1 MAALG
6 INGGDTAATPV
17 PAARMAAE
25 LGVVDAL
32 VFRRIASASW
42 AHVGGLGRGHG
53 WAGIIDIDEADDAL
67 AIRVPTQVGAVFR
80 AEFGEPDRVLGPYYA
95 AGSAVVRVTP
105 DVAVVLGSPA
115 GTLADVDD
123 VALLRLAAR
132 VDAEI
137 ADVEPS
143 KRLADELEVLTCV
156 REVMDAPVDCG
167 LSDTLR
173 HVATIAARA
182 LGCEVGVIR
191 PRGGDFIVVGD
202 IPECDLCGGDLHSSA
217 WTSVLDEVEARLG
230 DELWCAQDMSSS
242 PSPLLTRAL
251 PESRSVL
258 AAPLPEPVGGCA
270 VFIHTAANPRGFSRQ
285 CRRLLDNV
293 IDTGMILV
301 RTAILRDEL
310 RLAADR
316 AVTAARTDPLT
327 GLGNRLAWDE
337 ATGSAQ
343 EAVDAGAVYSVI
355 SLDVDGLKAVN
366 DEHGHAAGDEL
377 LRRCAD
383 IIRQH
388 CSEADLAVRIGG
400 DEFAILVPHALAP
413 TDDTYVAF
421 VETFSG
427 LQSTK
432 DSVAASI
439 GVCAVP
445 AGGSLFDAIR
455 EADMRMYADKRR
467 RRRDRADAALDDT
480 RPRPAGR
487 EWSGAQTSPVA

>member
-1 MAALG
+1 MAGLVSTSAG
-6 INGGDTAATPV
+6 TATAS
-17 PAARMAAE
+17 AASTAAE

-53 WAGIIDIDEADDAL
+53 WAGIIDVNEADDSL
-67 AIRVPTQVGAVFR
+67 AIRVPKQVGGVYR

-95 AGSAVVRVTP
+95 ASSAVVRVTP
-105 DVAVVLGSPA
+105 DVAVVLGNPVGS
-115 GTLADVDD
+115 LADVDD
-123 VALLRLAAR
+123 VTLLRLAAR

-143 KRLADELEVLTCV
+143 KRLADELEVLTSV
-156 REVMDAPVDCG
+156 REVMDAPIDCG
-167 LSDTLR
+167 LPDTLR
-173 HVATIAARA
+173 HVATVAARA
-182 LGCEVGVIR
+182 LGCEIGVIR
-191 PRGGDFIVVGD
+191 PRGGEFIVVGD

-217 WTSVLDEVEARLG
+217 WTAVLDEVEARLG
-230 DELWCAQDMSSS
+230 DQLWCAQDMSSS
-242 PSPLLTRAL
+242 PSPLLSRAL
-251 PESRSVL
+251 PEARAVL
-258 AAPLPEPVGGCA
+258 AAPLPEPLGGCA
-270 VFIHTAANPRGFSRQ
+270 LFVHTAANPRGFSRQ

-293 IDTGMILV
+293 IDTGMILA
-301 RTAILRDEL
+301 RTAALRDDL

-355 SLDVDGLKAVN
+355 SLDVDGLKAIN
-366 DEHGHAAGDEL
+366 DQYGHAAGDEL

-383 IIRQH
+383 VIRHH

-400 DEFAILVPHALAP
+400 DEFAILVPHALGP
-413 TDDTYVAF
+413 TDETYIAF
-421 VETFSG
+421 LEVFSG
-427 LQSTK
+427 LCSTP

-439 GVCAVP
+439 GVCTVS

-455 EADMRMYADKRR
+455 EADMRMYADKRQ
-467 RRRDRADAALDDT
+467 RRRDRAGAAD
-480 RPRPAGR
+480 G
-487 EWSGAQTSPVA
+487 

>member
-1 MAALG
+1 MAGLVSTSAG
-6 INGGDTAATPV
+6 TATAS
-17 PAARMAAE
+17 AASTAAE

-53 WAGIIDIDEADDAL
+53 WAGIIDVNEADDSL
-67 AIRVPTQVGAVFR
+67 AIRVPKQVGGVYR

-95 AGSAVVRVTP
+95 ASSAVVRVTP
-105 DVAVVLGSPA
+105 DVAVVLGNPVGS
-115 GTLADVDD
+115 LADVDD
-123 VALLRLAAR
+123 VTLLRLAAR

-143 KRLADELEVLTCV
+143 KRLADELEVLTSV
-156 REVMDAPVDCG
+156 REVMDAPIDCG
-167 LSDTLR
+167 LPDTLR
-173 HVATIAARA
+173 HVATVAARA
-182 LGCEVGVIR
+182 LGCEIGVIR
-191 PRGGDFIVVGD
+191 PRGGEFIVVGD

-217 WTSVLDEVEARLG
+217 WTAVLDEVEARLG
-230 DELWCAQDMSSS
+230 DQLWCAQDMSSS
-242 PSPLLTRAL
+242 PSPLLSRAL
-251 PESRSVL
+251 PEARAVL
-258 AAPLPEPVGGCA
+258 AAPLPEPLGGCA
-270 VFIHTAANPRGFSRQ
+270 LFVHTAANPRGFSRQ

-293 IDTGMILV
+293 IDTGMILA
-301 RTAILRDEL
+301 RTAALRDDL

-355 SLDVDGLKAVN
+355 SLDVDGLKAIN
-366 DEHGHAAGDEL
+366 DQYGHAAGDEL

-383 IIRQH
+383 VIRHH

-400 DEFAILVPHALAP
+400 DEFAILVPHALGP
-413 TDDTYVAF
+413 TDETYIAF
-421 VETFSG
+421 LEVFSG
-427 LQSTK
+427 LCSTP

-439 GVCAVP
+439 GVCTVS

-455 EADMRMYADKRR
+455 EADMRMYADKRQ
-467 RRRDRADAALDDT
+467 RRRDRA
-480 RPRPAGR
+480 G
-487 EWSGAQTSPVA
+487 VADG